1 MKYDIQVNQ
10 GAAEWGAIRDA
21 VVAAESV
28 GFGTAWVLDH
38 LSSFGRSDVSMI
50 ECFTA
55 LGALAEA
62 TTSIELG
69 SLVANAQ
76 LRNHA
81 LLAASATSVQ
91 NISGGRFTL
100 GIGAG
105 ASPESRWGAELHAI
119 GIAPPAGAPLR
130 HVQMEKAV
138 LTCRT
143 HWSGEAPDMPRP
155 VAPPR
160 VIVGVNS
167 VDLAEIAT
175 RCAEGM
181 NIRAEHPRLEEIV
194 HSTSAHRSSVDDW
207 EVSVWC
213 AWDEALLDRKH
224 TKIREWEALGIS
236 RVILVWHGAPNSDAI
251 ARVDLRQ

>member
-10 GAAEWGAIRDA
+10 GAAEWSVIRDA
-21 VVAAESV
+21 INAAETS
-28 GFGTAWVLDH
+28 GFDTAWVLDH

-62 TTSIELG
+62 TATIGLG

-105 ASPESRWGAELHAI
+105 ASPESRWGAEMHAI
-119 GIAPPAGAPLR
+119 GITPPSGAPLR
-130 HVQMEKAV
+130 HVQMAKAV
-138 LTCRT
+138 LTCRS
-143 HWSGEAPDMPRP
+143 HWAGDAPNMPRP
-155 VAPPR
+155 VTQPR

-167 VDLAEIAT
+167 VALAQTAVE
-175 RCAEGM
+175 CADGI
-181 NIRAEHPRLEEIV
+181 NIRSDHPQLVEIIN
-194 HSTSAHRSSVDDW
+194 STSEHRSTQPNW
-207 EVSVWC
+207 EVSVWTK
-213 AWDEALLDRKH
+213 WDQSLLDRAH
-224 TKIREWEALGIS
+224 PTVREWEALGVS
-236 RVILVWHGAPNSDAI
+236 RVVLVWHGAPNINEI
-251 ARVDLRQ
+251 AGVKLD